1 MTTGSTDHPIEQPS
15 VSNRAWAEGRDPGG
29 AKTGAIKNPGPAC
42 RGAAQAPLQP
52 PVSQATENLKYR
64 IWFKSYM
71 PQGNMLVWPYDA
83 EKPPCRLMGGRMAA
97 ETPPQRP

>member
-1 MTTGSTDHPIEQPS
+1 MG
-15 VSNRAWAEGRDPGG
+15 GG
-29 AKTGAIKNPGPAC
+29 ARSRRGENGGNQKSRASVQ
-42 RGAAQAPLQP
+42 GAAQAPLQP

-83 EKPPCRLMGGRMAA
+83 GKPPCRLMGGRMAA

>member
-1 MTTGSTDHPIEQPS
+1 M
-15 VSNRAWAEGRDPGG
+15 
-29 AKTGAIKNPGPAC
+29 
-42 RGAAQAPLQP
+42 
-52 PVSQATENLKYR
+52 SQVTENLKYR

-71 PQGNMLVWPYDA
+71 SQGNMLVWPYDA

>member
-1 MTTGSTDHPIEQPS
+1 MIP
-15 VSNRAWAEGRDPGG
+15 EGRKRGNQKSR
-29 AKTGAIKNPGPAC
+29 ASVQ
-42 RGAAQAPLQP
+42 GAAQSPLQP
-52 PVSQATENLKYR
+52 PVSQVTENLKYR

-71 PQGNMLVWPYDA
+71 SQGNMLVWPYDA